1 VKALSRAIVAEL
13 QRHTAVTTFHL
24 STFCRQNAR
33 LGMDRSALQTAITRR
48 GGEVIISK
56 LGGEEEV
63 PTLLQRTYE
72 AQWMHLFYAD
82 ALARAPGNAA
92 VASHVRR
99 NGFWYP
105 EGPHFDEE
113 IADGVVEALFVPIC
127 RDYQRVVTE
136 IETMPASASVTPHEL
151 IARLPGAFLRDIED
165 ALDDLTDRGV
175 LTRTRDSFRWA
186 NGRRDLTDYR
196 NECAWQGLHSAAR

>member
-24 STFCRQNAR
+24 STFCRQHER
-33 LGMDRSALQTAITRR
+33 LGINRSALQTAITRR
-48 GGEVIISK
+48 GGEVITSK
-56 LGGEEEV
+56 LGGEEQV

-82 ALARAPGNAA
+82 ALARTPGNAA
-92 VASHVRR
+92 VASHVKR

-105 EGPHFDEE
+105 EEPHFDDEVVD
-113 IADGVVEALFVPIC
+113 AVVEALFEPIC
-127 RDYQRVVTE
+127 RDYQRVATE
-136 IETMPASASVTPHEL
+136 IQGMPATASVTAHEL
-151 IARLPGAFLRDIED
+151 IARLPGTFLRDIED

-175 LTRTRDSFRWA
+175 LARTRDSYRWA
-186 NGRRDLTDYR
+186 NGRRDLTEYR